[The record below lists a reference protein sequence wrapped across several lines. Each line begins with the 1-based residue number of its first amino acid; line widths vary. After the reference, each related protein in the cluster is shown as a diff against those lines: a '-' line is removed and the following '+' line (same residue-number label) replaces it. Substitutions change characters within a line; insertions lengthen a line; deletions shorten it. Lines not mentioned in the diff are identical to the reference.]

1 MECKKII
8 ADLKDQILTLENK
21 CNEDFRKD
29 FYPLY
34 DLIEQLETHSIPHD
48 IYDYYNEL
56 STSTRKQI
64 EDAVKVTEEK
74 LRIVIR
80 NANALIFIINKEGI
94 ITLSD
99 GNALDLFKLLPNQ
112 IIGLSIYDIFD
123 DKPNIK
129 RDIQKALAGTT
140 TSSIMEIQEY
150 TFETTF
156 SPFSDT
162 EANIAGA
169 VAIAI
174 NVTER
179 VKMQKEKEEL
189 IENLKL
195 SSMKIMNDANKL
207 LKMNDTLIS
216 SEEKLKKLN
225 EEKDKFISIISH
237 DLRSPFG
244 GILGIADNL
253 LFYYDRYKPSEIKSS
268 LEMLCKTGHHLF
280 DLLENL
286 LVWARVNRGKIEV
299 IKEKIP
305 LHLIVK
311 TNIELLIN
319 NAIPKKIN
327 IENNVEKN
335 ISIIADENMINT
347 VIRNLI
353 SNAIKFTRIGGK
365 IEISTNK
372 TECESKTEI
381 RICDNGVG
389 MSKEIAD
396 GLFHLKKHHTSLGTN
411 NEKGTGLGLLICKEM
426 IDKNDGNISVDSK
439 EGEGTCFSIILNS
452 VINEELDCGED
463 DVFITDD
470 IVQNGDNIFDLRN
483 ESLNSQKDM
492 LKAFYHEIE
501 NTFLPRCKEVV
512 DTQILGYIREFAEDL
527 LNAAKQHDFSE
538 MVRYSETL
546 IEKVKIMDV
555 VAMNK
560 LLDYFTIFANKIKEH
575 IDE

>member
-80 NANALIFIINKEGI
+80 NANALIFIIDKEGI

-156 SPFSDT
+156 SPFSNT

-216 SEEKLKKLN
+216 SEEKLKK
-225 EEKDKFISIISH
+225 
-237 DLRSPFG
+237 
-244 GILGIADNL
+244 
-253 LFYYDRYKPSEIKSS
+253 
-268 LEMLCKTGHHLF
+268 
-280 DLLENL
+280 
-286 LVWARVNRGKIEV
+286 
-299 IKEKIP
+299 
-305 LHLIVK
+305 
-311 TNIELLIN
+311 
-319 NAIPKKIN
+319 
-327 IENNVEKN
+327 
-335 ISIIADENMINT
+335 
-347 VIRNLI
+347 
-353 SNAIKFTRIGGK
+353 
-365 IEISTNK
+365 
-372 TECESKTEI
+372 
-381 RICDNGVG
+381 
-389 MSKEIAD
+389 
-396 GLFHLKKHHTSLGTN
+396 
-411 NEKGTGLGLLICKEM
+411 
-426 IDKNDGNISVDSK
+426 
-439 EGEGTCFSIILNS
+439 
-452 VINEELDCGED
+452 
-463 DVFITDD
+463 
-470 IVQNGDNIFDLRN
+470 
-483 ESLNSQKDM
+483 
-492 LKAFYHEIE
+492 
-501 NTFLPRCKEVV
+501 
-512 DTQILGYIREFAEDL
+512 AE
-527 LNAAKQHDFSE
+527 
-538 MVRYSETL
+538 
-546 IEKVKIMDV
+546 
-555 VAMNK
+555 
-560 LLDYFTIFANKIKEH
+560 
-575 IDE
+575 

>member
-1 MECKKII
+1 MIC
-8 ADLKDQILTLENK
+8 
-21 CNEDFRKD
+21 
-29 FYPLY
+29 
-34 DLIEQLETHSIPHD
+34 
-48 IYDYYNEL
+48 
-56 STSTRKQI
+56 
-64 EDAVKVTEEK
+64 V
-74 LRIVIR
+74 
-80 NANALIFIINKEGI
+80 ALLVEYLG
-94 ITLSD
+94 L
-99 GNALDLFKLLPNQ
+99 Q
-112 IIGLSIYDIFD
+112 IICFFITTDIS
-123 DKPNIK
+123 
-129 RDIQKALAGTT
+129 QA
-140 TSSIMEIQEY
+140 
-150 TFETTF
+150 
-156 SPFSDT
+156 
-162 EANIAGA
+162 
-169 VAIAI
+169 
-174 NVTER
+174 
-179 VKMQKEKEEL
+179 
-189 IENLKL
+189 
-195 SSMKIMNDANKL
+195 
-207 LKMNDTLIS
+207 
-216 SEEKLKKLN
+216 KLKAVWKC
-225 EEKDKFISIISH
+225 F
-237 DLRSPFG
+237 
-244 GILGIADNL
+244 
-253 LFYYDRYKPSEIKSS
+253 
-268 LEMLCKTGHHLF
+268 CKTGHHLF

-372 TECESKTEI
+372 TECENKTEI